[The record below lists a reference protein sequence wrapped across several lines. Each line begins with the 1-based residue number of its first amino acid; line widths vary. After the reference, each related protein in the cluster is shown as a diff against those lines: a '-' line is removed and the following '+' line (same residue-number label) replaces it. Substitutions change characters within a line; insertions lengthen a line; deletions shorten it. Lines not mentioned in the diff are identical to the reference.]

1 LHGQRNLILG
11 KVKMAPKITLSD
23 YAKIIRLQNLEEIRL
38 LAEKLQGKT
47 VKMVNSTAV
56 GGGVAEMLHRTVP
69 LFNELGLNVKWEVIK
84 GSGSFFNVTKSFHNA
99 LHGKEEEISDEML
112 KVYQEANE
120 ENAKE
125 MSFDEEFIVIHDPQ
139 PAALI
144 RAKEK
149 SSAKWIWRCHIDTSH
164 PQPRIWDFLVKY
176 INKYD
181 ASIFSAPSFAK
192 ELPIPQYMIYP
203 AIDPFAEKNRELSEK
218 EINSVLDKFGIP
230 NDKPIVTQIS
240 RFDYLKDPLGVL
252 ETYHLVKRSTDCRFI
267 YAGGTASDDP
277 ESAKVLHELQDKAS
291 QEKDFHIL
299 LLPPFSDF
307 EVNAIQRASSIIL
320 QKSLR
325 EGFGLTVT
333 EALWKAKPVVAMA
346 VGGIPLQII
355 HNFTG
360 ILVHSIEGAAY
371 QIRYLLN
378 NPKVAKMLGEYG
390 KEHVREKFLLTRNL
404 RNYLLLL
411 VTLEH
416 PGENII
422 QI

>member
-1 LHGQRNLILG
+1 
-11 KVKMAPKITLSD
+11 MAPKITLKD
-23 YAKIIRLQNLEEIRL
+23 YAKIIRLQNLEEIKL

-47 VKMVNSTAV
+47 VKMVNATAV

-84 GSGSFFNVTKSFHNA
+84 GSGAFFNVTKSFHNA
-99 LHGKEEEISDEML
+99 LHGKEEEITQEML
-112 KVYQEANE
+112 DAYIETNK
-120 ENAKE
+120 ENQKE
-125 MSFDEEFIVIHDPQ
+125 MNFDEEFVVIHDPQ

-144 RAKEK
+144 EAKNHP
-149 SSAKWIWRCHIDTSH
+149 SAKWIWRCHIDTSR
-164 PQPRIWDFLVKY
+164 PDPTVWDFLVKY
-176 INKYD
+176 INRYD

-192 ELPIPQYMIYP
+192 ELPISQYMIYP
-203 AIDPFAEKNRELSEK
+203 AIDPFAEKNRELTQK
-218 EINSVLDKFGIP
+218 EINSVLKKFNVP
-230 NDKPIVTQIS
+230 NDKPIITQIS
-240 RFDYLKDPLGVL
+240 RFDYLKDPIGVF
-252 ETYHLVKRSTDCRFI
+252 ETYRLVKKSVDCRFI

-277 ESAKVLHELQDKAS
+277 EGAKVLNELQDRAS
-291 QEKDFHIL
+291 KEKDFHIL

-307 EVNAIQRASSIIL
+307 EVNAIQRASTIIL

-333 EALWKAKPVVAMA
+333 EALWKAKPVVAMG

-371 QIRYLLN
+371 QIRYLLS
-378 NPKVAKMLGEYG
+378 NPNAIKMLGEYG

-404 RNYLLLL
+404 RNYLLLFIA
-411 VTLEH
+411 LEH
-416 PGENII
+416 PGENIV